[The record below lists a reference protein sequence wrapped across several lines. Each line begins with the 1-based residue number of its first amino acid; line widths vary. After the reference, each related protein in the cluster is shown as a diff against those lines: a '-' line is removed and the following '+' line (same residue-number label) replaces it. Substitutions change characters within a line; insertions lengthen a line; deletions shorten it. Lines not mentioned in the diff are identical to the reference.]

1 MASDE
6 RLRQRGL
13 LLEKEQKARHL
24 AVHIYGLKD
33 RVRSLVDKHKAIK
46 ELDTEALSVAVNEVV
61 KADQEFE
68 VLIDEIR
75 LLRDDLGLPHEEI
88 R

>member
-6 RLRQRGL
+6 RLRQKGL
-13 LLEKEQKARHL
+13 LLEKEQRARHI

-33 RVRSLVDKHKAIK
+33 RVRALVDKHKSIDL
-46 ELDTEALSVAVNEVV
+46 LDTEALSVAVNELA
-61 KADQEFE
+61 KADREFE
-68 VLIDEIR
+68 QLKDEIR
-75 LLRDDLGLPHEEI
+75 ALREDLDLPQEEI

>member
-6 RLRQRGL
+6 RLRQQGL
-13 LLEKEQKARHL
+13 LLEKEQQARHV

-33 RVRSLVDKHKAIK
+33 RVRSLVDKYKSIDL
-46 ELDTEALSVAVNEVV
+46 LDTEALSIAVNELA
-61 KADQEFE
+61 KADREFE
-68 VLIDEIR
+68 TLKTEIC
-75 LLRDDLGLPHEEI
+75 LLREDLGLPQEEI

>member
-6 RLRQRGL
+6 RLRQEGL
-13 LLEKEQKARHL
+13 LLEKEQRARHV
-24 AVHIYGLKD
+24 AVNIYGLKD
-33 RVRSLVDKHKAIK
+33 RVRSLVDKHKSIDA
-46 ELDTEALSVAVNEVV
+46 LDTESLRVAVTELA

-68 VLIDEIR
+68 RLKDEIG
-75 LLRDDLGLPHEEI
+75 LLREDLGMPREEI

>member
-6 RLRQRGL
+6 RLRQQGL
-13 LLEKEQKARHL
+13 LLEKEQRARHV

-33 RVRSLVDKHKAIK
+33 RVRSLVDKHKSIDL
-46 ELDTEALSVAVNEVV
+46 LDTEALSVAVNELA
-61 KADQEFE
+61 KADREFE
-68 VLIDEIR
+68 QLKDEIR
-75 LLRDDLGLPHEEI
+75 LIREDLGLPQEEI

>member
-6 RLRQRGL
+6 RLRQEGL
-13 LLEKEQKARHL
+13 LLEKEQRARHV
-24 AVHIYGLKD
+24 AVNIYGLKD
-33 RVRSLVDKHKAIK
+33 RVRALVDKHKSIDA
-46 ELDTEALSVAVNEVV
+46 LDTEALSVAVSELA

-68 VLIDEIR
+68 RLKDEIR
-75 LLRDDLGLPHEEI
+75 ALRDDLGKPQTEI

>member
-6 RLRQRGL
+6 RLRQQGL
-13 LLEKEQKARHL
+13 LLQKEQRARHV
-24 AVHIYGLKD
+24 AVNIYGLKD
-33 RVRSLVDKHKAIK
+33 RVRALVDKHKSIDA
-46 ELDTEALSVAVNEVV
+46 LDTEALSVAVDELA

-68 VLIDEIR
+68 TLKEEIR
-75 LLRDDLGLPHEEI
+75 LLREDLGLPQEVI